1 MEGNEVPKSM
11 RLMVPKLVLI
21 AAGLLSLSGAAQA
34 ADGVCIGDWSEAAPI
49 VQREGLVTV
58 EAITGLNHEQLKG
71 DIVKTMLCK
80 EQGRYLYRFVVRQA
94 NGQLKTVAVDARQ
107 PFER

>member
-1 MEGNEVPKSM
+1 M
-11 RLMVPKLVLI
+11 RQTLPELALI
-21 AAGLLSLSGAAQA
+21 VAGLLSLFGVAQA
-34 ADGVCIGDWSEAAPI
+34 ANGVCIGDWSEAAPI
-49 VQREGLVTV
+49 VQKEGLVTV
-58 EAITGLNHEQLKG
+58 EVITGLNHDKLKG

-94 NGQLKTVAVDARQ
+94 NGQLKTVPVDARQ